1 MVRPRQKDG
10 PFSQVHTEGMPLERE
25 QPAHSNWLQDGGLG
39 EDNLYYLCCT
49 KVAACKFQS
58 RAQNIKTH
66 EASQLL
72 QRAAL
77 KWQEI
82 QDRRGVLQPARPPPP
97 PPEPAPP
104 LISERAPRQRRREAA
119 AAAEDANPVVATSL
133 IVSQNLHYSS
143 PLPSLPR
150 SFGGKPHA
158 WGHSSILGRGL
169 S

>member
-104 LISERAPRQRRREAA
+104 LISKRAARQRRREAA
-119 AAAEDANPVVATSL
+119 AAAAEG
-133 IVSQNLHYSS
+133 
-143 PLPSLPR
+143 PR
-150 SFGGKPHA
+150 
-158 WGHSSILGRGL
+158 W
-169 S
+169 